1 MLCTHAS
8 GRSNDPVAGWDRTKS
23 PVMDEKLILLVEDD
37 RDIRETIADALED
50 AGYAVEGAVDGLDA
64 LERLRRASRLPG
76 LILLD
81 LMMPRMNGV
90 QFCEEKRKVPEWGPI
105 PIVVLS
111 ADAQAKQ
118 KTEAFSVTS
127 YLKKPVRL
135 DALYATVASALAGV
149 SA

>member
-1 MLCTHAS
+1 
-8 GRSNDPVAGWDRTKS
+8 
-23 PVMDEKLILLVEDD
+23 MDENELILLVEDD

-64 LERLRRASRLPG
+64 LERLRSAKRLPK

-90 QFCEEKRKVPEWGPI
+90 QFCEEKRKVPEWAPI

-118 KTEAFSVTS
+118 KTEACSVAS
-127 YLKKPVRL
+127 YLKKPVKL
-135 DALYATVASALAGV
+135 NALYETVASALAGA